1 MSKARLVITAVV
13 LEGRSPSEVSATYG
27 VSRSWIYE
35 LLARHRAEGD
45 DALEPRSRRPRTN
58 PRATPP
64 HVIDRILALR
74 DELDAAGL
82 DAGAHT
88 LAWHLR
94 EHEAITVSVSTI
106 WRTLRRAGR
115 IEPQPQKRPRNSYHR
130 FEAALPN
137 ETWQTDFT
145 HVRLADG
152 TDTEVLTFLDDH
164 SRYVLTCTAQRAV
177 TTPKVIAAFRQA
189 VAAHGIPASV
199 LSDNGLVFTARHRG
213 GRNKFENELQRLNI
227 AQKNSRPSHP
237 QTCGKVE
244 RVQQTL
250 KKWLA
255 SRPPATTIAELQT
268 LLDTWAAHYNTARPH
283 RSLAGRTPA
292 QAYQARPKATPTRSN
307 HTSHDRL
314 RYDQIDKTGSVTLRH
329 DSRLHHIGI
338 GRAHAGTRVIML
350 IHDLNIRVVDALTG
364 ELLRALTLD
373 PTRDYQPQNTRT
385 PRTRRSE
392 VSSMS

>member
-1 MSKARLVITAVV
+1 MSKARLVITAVE
-13 LEGRSPSEVSATYG
+13 LEGRSPAEVAASYG
-27 VSRSWIYE
+27 VSRSWVYG
-35 LLARHRAEGD
+35 LLARYRAEGD
-45 DALEPRSRRPRTN
+45 TALEPRLPRPRTN
-58 PRATPP
+58 PRATPQP
-64 HVIDRILALR
+64 VVDLVLALR
-74 DELDAAGL
+74 DQLDNDGL

-94 EHEAITVSVSTI
+94 EHHATTVSVSTI
-106 WRTLRRAGR
+106 WRILHRAGR
-115 IEPQPQKRPRNSYHR
+115 IDPQPHKRPRSSYQR

-145 HVRLADG
+145 HVPLADG
-152 TDTEVLTFLDDH
+152 TDTEVLTFIDDH

-177 TTPKVIAAFRQA
+177 TTPLVIAAFRQA

-213 GRNKFENELQRLNI
+213 GRNKFQNELERLHI

-255 SRPPATTIAELQT
+255 GRPPAATLADLQT
-268 LLDTWAAHYNTARPH
+268 LLDTWAEHYNTARPH
-283 RSLAGRTPA
+283 RSLSGRTPD
-292 QAYQARPKATPTRSN
+292 QAYRSRPKATPTHGN
-307 HTSHDRL
+307 QGSHYRL
-314 RYDQIDKTGSVTLRH
+314 RYDTVDKTGSVTLRH

-338 GRAHAGTRVIML
+338 GRAHAGTRILML
-350 IHDLNIRVVDALTG
+350 IQDLDIRVVDALTG
-364 ELLRALTLD
+364 ELLRTLTLNPD
-373 PTRDYQPQNTRT
+373 RDYQPQKLKDT
-385 PRTRRSE
+385 PDP
-392 VSSMS
+392 

>member
-27 VSRSWIYE
+27 VSRSWVYE
-35 LLARHRAEGD
+35 LVARYRAEGD
-45 DALEPRSRRPRTN
+45 GALEPRSRRPRTN

-64 HVIDRILALR
+64 LVVERILALR

-94 EHEAITVSVSTI
+94 ERDAITVSVSTI
-106 WRTLRRAGR
+106 WRTLHRAGR
-115 IEPQPQKRPRNSYHR
+115 IQPQPHKRPRNSYHR
-130 FEAALPN
+130 FQAALPN

-164 SRYVLTCTAQRAV
+164 SRYVLACTAHRAV
-177 TTPKVIAAFRQA
+177 TTAKVIATFRQA

-213 GRNKFENELQRLNI
+213 GRNKFQNELERLDI
-227 AQKNSRPSHP
+227 VQKNSRPSHP

-255 SRPPATTIAELQT
+255 SRPPAQTIAELQT
-268 LLDTWAAHYNTARPH
+268 LLDTWAQHYNTARPH
-283 RSLAGRTPA
+283 RSLHGATPA
-292 QAYQARPKATPTRSN
+292 QTYRARPKATPTRGN
-307 HTSHDRL
+307 QGRHFRL

-329 DSRLHHIGI
+329 DSRLHHIGV
-338 GRAHAGTRVIML
+338 GRAHAGTRVVML
-350 IHDLNIRVVDALTG
+350 IHDLDIRIVDALTG
-364 ELLRALTLD
+364 ELLRKLTLD
-373 PTRDYQPQNTRT
+373 PTRDYQQQKREDT
-385 PRTRRSE
+385 PDP
-392 VSSMS
+392 

>member
-1 MSKARLVITAVV
+1 MSQARLVITAVV
-13 LEGRSPSEVSATYG
+13 LEGRSPSEVAASYG

-35 LLARHRAEGD
+35 LLARYRAEGD
-45 DALEPRSRRPRTN
+45 AALEPRSRRPRTN
-58 PRATPP
+58 PRATPTP
-64 HVIDRILALR
+64 VVDLVLR
-74 DELDAAGL
+74 LRGELTDAGL
-82 DAGAHT
+82 HAGAHT
-88 LAWHLR
+88 LAWHLA
-94 EHEAITVSVSTI
+94 EHHDTTVSVSTI
-106 WRTLRRAGR
+106 WRILHRAGL

-164 SRYVLTCTAQRAV
+164 SRYVLACTAHRAI
-177 TTPKVIAAFRQA
+177 TTPKVIATFRQA
-189 VAAHGIPASV
+189 VACHGIPASV

-213 GRNKFENELQRLNI
+213 GRNKFQNELERLHI
-227 AQKNSRPSHP
+227 VQKNSRPSHP

-255 SRPPATTIAELQT
+255 RRPPAATLTELQT
-268 LLDTWAAHYNTARPH
+268 LLDTWAQHYNTARPH

-292 QAYQARPKATPTRSN
+292 QAYQARPKATPTRGN
-307 HTSHDRL
+307 QGSHYRL

-329 DSRLHHIGI
+329 DSRLHHIGV
-338 GRAHAGTRVIML
+338 GRAHAGTRVVML
-350 IHDLNIRVVDALTG
+350 IHDLDIRVVDALTG

-373 PTRDYQPQNTRT
+373 PTRDYQPQNHEDT
-385 PRTRRSE
+385 PDP
-392 VSSMS
+392 

>member
-13 LEGRSPSEVSATYG
+13 LEGRSPHEVSTAYG
-27 VSRSWIYE
+27 VSRSWVYE
-35 LLARHRAEGD
+35 LLARHRDEGD
-45 DALEPRSRRPRTN
+45 AALEPRSRRPRTN

-64 HVIDRILALR
+64 SVVDRILALR
-74 DELDAAGL
+74 DELDTAGL

-94 EHEAITVSVSTI
+94 ERHAITVSVSTI
-106 WRTLRRAGR
+106 WRILRRAGR
-115 IEPQPQKRPRNSYHR
+115 IQPQPQKRPRNSYHR

-145 HVRLADG
+145 HIRLADG

-164 SRYVLTCTAQRAV
+164 SRYVLACTAHRAV
-177 TTPKVIAAFRQA
+177 TTPKVIATFRQA

-213 GRNKFENELQRLNI
+213 GRNKFQNELERLHI
-227 AQKNSRPSHP
+227 TQKNSRPSHP

-268 LLDTWAAHYNTARPH
+268 QLDTWAAHYNTARPH
-283 RSLAGRTPA
+283 RSLHGRTPA
-292 QAYQARPKATPTRSN
+292 QAYQARPKATPTRGN
-307 HTSHDRL
+307 QGAHYRL

-338 GRAHAGTRVIML
+338 GRTHAGTRVVML
-350 IHDLNIRVVDALTG
+350 IHDLDIRVVDALTG
-364 ELLRALTLD
+364 ELLRSLTLD
-373 PTRDYQPQNTRT
+373 PTRDYQPQKRENT
-385 PRTRRSE
+385 PDP
-392 VSSMS
+392 

>member
-13 LEGRSPSEVSATYG
+13 LEGRSPSEVSSTYG

-35 LLARHRAEGD
+35 LLARYREEGD
-45 DALEPRSRRPRTN
+45 AALEPRSRRPRTN
-58 PRATPP
+58 PRATPEA
-64 HVIDRILALR
+64 VVDLVVSLR
-74 DELDAAGL
+74 DQLDSDGL

-88 LAWHLR
+88 LAWHLST
-94 EHEAITVSVSTI
+94 HHDTTVSVSTI
-106 WRTLRRAGR
+106 WRILQRAGR
-115 IEPQPQKRPRNSYHR
+115 IDPQPRKRPRSSYRR

-145 HVRLADG
+145 HIPLADG
-152 TDTEVLTFLDDH
+152 TDTEVLTFIDDH
-164 SRYVLTCTAQRAV
+164 SRYVLACTAQRAV
-177 TTPKVIAAFRQA
+177 TTTLVIAAFRHA
-189 VAAHGIPASV
+189 VAAHGIPASI

-213 GRNKFENELQRLNI
+213 GRNMFQNELHRLHI

-255 SRPPATTIAELQT
+255 RRPPATTIADLQT
-268 LLDTWAAHYNTARPH
+268 LLDTWTTDYNTTRPH

-292 QAYQARPKATPTRSN
+292 QAYHARPKATPTHSN
-307 HTSHDRL
+307 QGSHYRL
-314 RYDQIDKTGSVTLRH
+314 RHDLVDKTGSVTLRH

-350 IHDLNIRVVDALTG
+350 IHDLDIRVVDALTG

-373 PTRDYQPQNTRT
+373 PTRDYQPHKRKDT
-385 PRTRRSE
+385 PDP
-392 VSSMS
+392 